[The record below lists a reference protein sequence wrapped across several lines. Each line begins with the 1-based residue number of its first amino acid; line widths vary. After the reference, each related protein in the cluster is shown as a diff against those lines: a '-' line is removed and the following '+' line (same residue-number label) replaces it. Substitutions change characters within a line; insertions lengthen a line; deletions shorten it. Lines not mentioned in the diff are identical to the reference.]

1 MILPFE
7 HVESSEQRGRA
18 VALVIMG
25 HRPAA
30 AGLQRQA
37 QLGAVERLDLRF
49 LIEAEH
55 DGMRRRVD
63 IEPND
68 VAQLQRHRHQEFIR
82 FLNTIEATIPAGR
95 DVGKWLERRW
105 NVRNS
110 RNKLRN
116 LCCLQEVVYE
126 NRSQAA

>member
-55 DGMRRRVD
+55 DGVRRRVD

-68 VAQLQRHRHQEFIR
+68 VACSDTGTRSSSAFSTRSR
-82 FLNTIEATIPAGR
+82 PRSRPA
-95 DVGKWLERRW
+95 ET
-105 NVRNS
+105 
-110 RNKLRN
+110 
-116 LCCLQEVVYE
+116 
-126 NRSQAA
+126 